1 MRSQEQVKD
10 KRPLKVTPES
20 AIKNFN
26 TCAINTKNAA
36 LALVCS
42 ATAYLMNVN
51 LFREKGSE
59 GYLTKPEAMEQL
71 HAQLSDVTKVG
82 SKQFDIYIS
91 RASALYDK
99 LVSIRELPKVTELLS
114 EAEGSRTAGA
124 VTEAILAFISSFNW
138 PLIKAPITS
147 LNSLSRALGYAV
159 SGDQPPAPA
168 DKPLAN
174 NITPLPTDIA
184 KVAAERVSTSMDQV
198 TKSLENL
205 EPKQREEAQQR
216 IVEVTASKAPDPV
229 LLVKETIRHII
240 PRADAVTILHELLEM
255 IEKQLTLLER
265 PSGRRRRA
273 A

>member
-59 GYLTKPEAMEQL
+59 GYLTKSEAMEQL
-71 HAQLSDVTKVG
+71 HTQLSDVTKVG

-168 DKPLAN
+168 PADN
-174 NITPLPTDIA
+174 VTPIPTDIA